1 MKILIADDDPIART
15 VLAAS
20 LRLLGHESVAAG
32 DGAEAWEIFGRE
44 RLRVVVSDWMM
55 PGIDGLELCRRIR
68 AANGDYVYYILLTNL
83 TDSNENMQA
92 AIDAGVDD
100 FLRKPVDRFDL
111 GMRLRVA
118 QRILEFTHQVQR
130 LEAFLPICSYCK
142 KIRDDQN
149 YWQRIESY
157 INERTGSQFSH
168 SICPDCVEGVVKPQ
182 LRKLGLDLP
191 PGAPLPGTGDRPP
204 APRVD
209 RVPPP
214 TDRA

>member
-20 LRLLGHESVAAG
+20 LRMLGHEPVVADGGVAAWQQFEQ
-32 DGAEAWEIFGRE
+32 DH
-44 RLRVVVSDWMM
+44 LRVIVSDWMM
-55 PGIDGLELCRRIR
+55 PEVDGLELCRRVR
-68 AANGDYVYYILLTNL
+68 AAGGDYVYFILLTNL
-83 TDSNENMQA
+83 SDTPENMQA
-92 AIDAGVDD
+92 AIEAGVDD

-130 LEAFLPICSYCK
+130 LEEFLPICSYCK
-142 KIRDDQN
+142 KIRDDKN
-149 YWQRIESY
+149 YWNQLERY

-168 SICPDCVEGVVKPQ
+168 AICPDCLESVVKPQ
-182 LRKLGLDLP
+182 LRQLGIDAP
-191 PGAPLPGTGDRPP
+191 PGAPLPGTKPP
-204 APRVD
+204 PPRVD
-209 RVPPP
+209 RVPP